1 MKKYNQNNFTR
12 YKQDVKASQPK
23 QKAWN
28 EYTRDELIVKFMPL
42 VENIARKFKDSD
54 AANGVISLSD
64 RIQFGSIG
72 LGKAVDKI
80 VWQQILTSK
89 DPERTLK
96 SYLAKRIRGAIRRA
110 TDANRSGMRIPEH
123 KLNEIRNDFDNHKN
137 SELYFNSIFQSI
149 DATVGD
155 EENMLMQI
163 PDTSDDPMKKENLS
177 IKLRNIM
184 MKHLTEKEYHVIR
197 LSYGI
202 NCDKQSAKEI
212 AYYLDM
218 KGVSSYVRVSQLKKQ
233 AIDKLKQVLDHSQ
246 VVDYLYVACLN
257 NKANV

>member
-1 MKKYNQNNFTR
+1 MKKYNQNNFSR
-12 YKQDVKASQPK
+12 YKQDVKVSQPK
-23 QKAWN
+23 TKPFN
-28 EYTRDELIVKFMPL
+28 EYTRDELIIKFLPL

-54 AANGVISLSD
+54 AANGVVSLSD
-64 RIQFGSIG
+64 RIQFGHIG
-72 LGKAVDKI
+72 LIKAVDKI
-80 VWQQILTSK
+80 IWKQILTSK
-89 DPERTLK
+89 DPERTIK
-96 SYLAKRIRGAIRRA
+96 SYLAKRVRGAIRRA

-123 KLNEIRNDFDNHKN
+123 KLNEIRSDFENYKN

-177 IKLRNIM
+177 HKLM
-184 MKHLTEKEYHVIR
+184 GVMKDHLTEKEYHVIR

-212 AYYLDM
+212 AHYLNM
-218 KGVSSYVRVSQLKKQ
+218 NGVSSYVRVSQLKKQ
-233 AIDKLKQVLDHSQ
+233 AINKLKQVLDHSQ
-246 VVDYLYVACLN
+246 VIDYL
-257 NKANV
+257 

>member
-28 EYTRDELIVKFMPL
+28 KYTRDELIVKFMPL

-72 LGKAVDKI
+72 LVKAVDKI
-80 VWQQILTSK
+80 VWKQILTSK

-123 KLNEIRNDFDNHKN
+123 KLNEIRNDFQNPNN
-137 SELYFNSIFQSI
+137 SELFFNSMFQSI
-149 DATVGD
+149 DATIGD

-163 PDTSDDPMKKENLS
+163 PDDSEDPMKKEKLS
-177 IKLRNIM
+177 YKIRDLM
-184 MKHLTEKEYHVIR
+184 LKHLTDKEYHVLR
-197 LSYGI
+197 LSFGL
-202 NCDKQSAKEI
+202 NTDKLSAKQI
-212 AYYLDM
+212 AEKLNM
-218 KGVSSYVRVSQLKKQ
+218 KGSSSYVRVSQLKKQ
-233 AIDKLKQVLDHSQ
+233 AIDKLKRVLNYSQ
-246 VVDYLYVACLN
+246 VIDYL
-257 NKANV
+257 

>member
-1 MKKYNQNNFTR
+1 MKKYNQNNFSR
-12 YKQDVKASQPK
+12 YKQDVKASQPEGK
-23 QKAWN
+23 FWD
-28 EYTRDELIVKFMPL
+28 EYTRDELIIKFLPL

-54 AANGVISLSD
+54 AANGVVSLSD
-64 RIQFGSIG
+64 RIQFGHIG
-72 LGKAVDKI
+72 LIKAVDKI
-80 VWQQILTSK
+80 VWKQILTSK
-89 DPERTLK
+89 DPERTIK
-96 SYLAKRIRGAIRRA
+96 SYVAKRIRGAIRRA

-123 KLNEIRNDFDNHKN
+123 KLNEIRNDFDNYKN

-163 PDTSDDPMKKENLS
+163 PDESDDPMKKENLS
-177 IKLRNIM
+177 YKLRNVM

-212 AYYLDM
+212 AQYLNM
-218 KGVSSYVRVSQLKKQ
+218 NGVSSYVRVSQLKKQ
-233 AIDKLKQVLDHSQ
+233 AINKLKQVLDHSQ
-246 VVDYLYVACLN
+246 VVDYL
-257 NKANV
+257 

>member
-23 QKAWN
+23 QWWAWQD
-28 EYTRDELIVKFMPL
+28 YTRDELIVKFLPL

-54 AANGVISLSD
+54 AANGVVSLSD

-72 LGKAVDKI
+72 LVKAVDKI
-80 VWQQILTSK
+80 QWKQILTSK

-96 SYLAKRIRGAIRRA
+96 SYLSKRIRGAIRRA
-110 TDANRSGMRIPEH
+110 TDANRSGMRLPEH
-123 KLNEIRNDFDNHKN
+123 KLNEIRNDFENYKN

-163 PDTSDDPMKKENLS
+163 PDNSKDPLLKEKLSNKLITIMKN
-177 IKLRNIM
+177 N
-184 MKHLTEKEYHVIR
+184 LTEKEYHVIR

-202 NCDKQSAKEI
+202 DCDKQSAKEI
-212 AYYLDM
+212 AHYLNM
-218 KGVSSYVRVSQLKKQ
+218 NGVSSYVRVSQLKKQ
-233 AIDKLKQVLDHSQ
+233 AIDKLKNILNHSQ
-246 VVDYLYVACLN
+246 VAEYL
-257 NKANV
+257 

>member
-12 YKQDVKASQPK
+12 YKQDVKASQPEIK
-23 QKAWN
+23 FWD
-28 EYTRDELIVKFMPL
+28 EYTRDELIIKFLPL

-64 RIQFGSIG
+64 RMQFGTIG
-72 LGKAVDKI
+72 LIKAVDKI
-80 VWQQILTSK
+80 QWKQILTSK
-89 DPERTLK
+89 DPERTIK
-96 SYLAKRIRGAIRRA
+96 SYFSKRIRGAIRRA

-123 KLNEIRNDFDNHKN
+123 KLNEIRNDFENYKN

-149 DATVGD
+149 DAAVGD
-155 EENMLMQI
+155 DENMLMQI

-177 IKLRNIM
+177 YKLRNIM

-212 AYYLDM
+212 ANYLDM
-218 KGVSSYVRVSQLKKQ
+218 NGVSSYVRVSQLKKQ
-233 AIDKLKQVLDHSQ
+233 AIDKLKKVLDHSQ
-246 VVDYLYVACLN
+246 VVDYL
-257 NKANV
+257 

>member
-23 QKAWN
+23 QKPWQ
-28 EYTRDELIVKFMPL
+28 EYTRDELAIKFLPL

-64 RIQFGSIG
+64 RIQFGTIG
-72 LGKAVDKI
+72 LVKAVDKI
-80 VWQQILTSK
+80 VWSQIITSK
-89 DPERTLK
+89 DPERTIK
-96 SYLAKRIRGAIRRA
+96 SYFSKRIRGAIRRA

-123 KLNEIRNDFDNHKN
+123 KLNEIRNDFDNFKN

-149 DATVGD
+149 DAAVND
-155 EENMLMQI
+155 EENMLVQI
-163 PDTSDDPMKKENLS
+163 PDDSKDPLIKEKLSKKLIEIMRN
-177 IKLRNIM
+177 KL
-184 MKHLTEKEYHVIR
+184 TDKEYHVIR

-202 NCDKQSAKEI
+202 NCDKLSAKEI
-212 AYYLDM
+212 AHYLNM
-218 KGVSSYVRVSQLKKQ
+218 NGVSSYVRVSQLKKQ

-246 VVDYLYVACLN
+246 VIEYL
-257 NKANV
+257 

>member
-23 QKAWN
+23 QKPWQ
-28 EYTRDELIVKFMPL
+28 EYTRDELAIKFLPL

-64 RIQFGSIG
+64 RIQFGTIG
-72 LGKAVDKI
+72 LVKAVDKI
-80 VWQQILTSK
+80 VWSQIITSK
-89 DPERTLK
+89 DPERTIK
-96 SYLAKRIRGAIRRA
+96 SYFSKRIRGAIRRA

-123 KLNEIRNDFDNHKN
+123 KLNEIRNDFDNFKN

-149 DATVGD
+149 DATVND
-155 EENMLMQI
+155 EENMLVQI
-163 PDTSDDPMKKENLS
+163 PDDSKDPLIKEKLSKKLIEIMRN
-177 IKLRNIM
+177 KL
-184 MKHLTEKEYHVIR
+184 TDKEYHVIR

-202 NCDKQSAKEI
+202 NCDKLSAKEI
-212 AYYLDM
+212 AHYLNM
-218 KGVSSYVRVSQLKKQ
+218 NGVSSYVRVSQLKKQ

-246 VVDYLYVACLN
+246 VIEYL
-257 NKANV
+257 